1 MGGPLGG
8 FFMKKWIGIA
18 LCLVPLAAHAQQ
30 RYTNED
36 LKKFTVPGAYTNQ
49 DLKKMAP
56 VPVVRGAAVSVIPAP
71 PAPAEAEALQIR
83 FGLLSE
89 QRLILQTE
97 MDWRQAMIRKADS
110 AFDKGTDGYPWP
122 GYRSK
127 NREAIQSLEMRLAV
141 VEARLE
147 EVRDEARRADV
158 LLESR

>member
-1 MGGPLGG
+1 MR
-8 FFMKKWIGIA
+8 KWIGIA
-18 LCLVPLAAHAQQ
+18 LCLFPLAAHAQQ

-36 LKKFTVPGAYTNQ
+36 LRKFSVPGAYTNQ

-56 VPVVRGAAVSVIPAP
+56 LPVAKGAAVSVIPVQPAP
-71 PAPAEAEALQIR
+71 PEAEALEIR

-97 MDWRQAMIRKADS
+97 LDWRREMSRKADS

-127 NREAIQSLEMRLAV
+127 NREAVQSLEMRLAV
-141 VEARLE
+141 VDARVE
-147 EVRDEARRADV
+147 EVREEARPAGV
-158 LLESR
+158 FLENR